1 MSDIQNRSSASRGR
15 VSARGGRG
23 GFSSRGGRG
32 GNRSANDNSD
42 ISSFEEGEIGQ
53 MKKKYSDTLPTLKE
67 MFPDWKDEDL
77 VFALEDSNGELL
89 EAIERISEGRVPVN
103 PNIPDPKTV
112 ETCDSSTLTDR
123 LCR

>member
-32 GNRSANDNSD
+32 GNRPANDTD

-103 PNIPDPKTV
+103 PNLPDISNRL
-112 ETCDSSTLTDR
+112 ETNHFL
-123 LCR
+123 